1 VTAQA
6 RVFFV
11 LEGWNMR
18 GNSAAFLAI
27 GAAFL
32 ALGAGGSGAYLGV
45 GAAFLAISFGM
56 WMRAR
61 KSGR

>member
-1 VTAQA
+1 
-6 RVFFV
+6 
-11 LEGWNMR
+11 MR
-18 GNSAAFLAI
+18 GNSAVFLAI

-32 ALGAGGSGAYLGV
+32 ALGAGGSKAYFGV
-45 GAAFLAISFGM
+45 GAVLLAISFGM